1 MKKKVKQNRRKFSLD
16 LGITKMENYV
26 KEALVNK
33 LNMINDLLEKIRM
46 MRNERYENKKYKK
59 RKNKYGK
66 ISSQD

>member
-66 ISSQD
+66 ISS